1 LGFRATRLEQN
12 PGSLYNGGYW
22 FRNLIIDL
30 GQDNFTMKK
39 LLTTAFIFASAT
51 LVGCSVNHI
60 PGVYRINV
68 QQGNVI
74 TPEMV
79 AQLEPGMEKRTIR
92 LILGTPLISDP
103 FNPDR
108 WDYLYSFQPGGG
120 ERSQRKL
127 TLFFEQ
133 DQLTDITGDIR
144 AASSGRKGARQT
156 QKVVSVPEKESGD
169 GLLGF
174 LVRPFEP
181 SEGIQ
186 TKDDDTDELPDRP
199 ANKRWEGAE

>member
-1 LGFRATRLEQN
+1 
-12 PGSLYNGGYW
+12 
-22 FRNLIIDL
+22 
-30 GQDNFTMKK
+30 MKK
-39 LLTTAFIFASAT
+39 LLTIAFIFASAM
-51 LVGCSVNHI
+51 LGGCSVNQI

-74 TPEMV
+74 TPDMV
-79 AQLEPGMEKRTIR
+79 AQLEPGMEKRTVR
-92 LILGTPLISDP
+92 LILGTPLIVDP

-133 DQLTDITGDIR
+133 AQLTEIAGDIQT
-144 AASSGRKGARQT
+144 ASSGRKTAPQT
-156 QKVVSVPEKESGD
+156 QKVVTVPEKQSGE

-174 LVRPFEP
+174 LVRPFDSSDAKTQ
-181 SEGIQ
+181 SED
-186 TKDDDTDELPDRP
+186 KDIVQETPEREGDG
-199 ANKRWEGAE
+199 RWEGAK